1 MCSCGEWLNWE
12 FLSFYK
18 RSKNY
23 GSHFNL
29 ARNVVLGIQNNFFK
43 TKISM
48 KYDGVSLL
56 GVIKGIFQHSSVKI
70 DITFIPLD

>member
-1 MCSCGEWLNWE
+1 M
-12 FLSFYK
+12 
-18 RSKNY
+18 
-23 GSHFNL
+23 
-29 ARNVVLGIQNNFFK
+29 VLGIQNNFFK

-70 DITFIPLD
+70 WYHFYTFRLNWELKLASDYISLA